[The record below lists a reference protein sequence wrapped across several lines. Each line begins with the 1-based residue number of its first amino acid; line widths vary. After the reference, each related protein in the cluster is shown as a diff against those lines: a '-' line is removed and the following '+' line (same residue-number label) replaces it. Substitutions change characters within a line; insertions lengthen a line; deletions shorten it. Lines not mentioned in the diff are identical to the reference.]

1 MIKCNDQW
9 AETFYNTGPRGCIY
23 TQRERERERERVKV
37 ILYTLSILQ
46 KTHLCF
52 SLELAIISYFTT
64 LVNQIGQ
71 IELILR
77 AVAFTVAELPDQYL
91 AIYNDEKTP
100 NSLK

>member
-1 MIKCNDQW
+1 M
-9 AETFYNTGPRGCIY
+9 
-23 TQRERERERERVKV
+23 QRPIGQRRFIIRVPEVVFTLKERERVKV

-77 AVAFTVAELPDQYL
+77 AVAFTVAELPDQCL

>member
-1 MIKCNDQW
+1 M
-9 AETFYNTGPRGCIY
+9 
-23 TQRERERERERVKV
+23 QRQIGQRRFIIRVPEVVFTLKERERVKV